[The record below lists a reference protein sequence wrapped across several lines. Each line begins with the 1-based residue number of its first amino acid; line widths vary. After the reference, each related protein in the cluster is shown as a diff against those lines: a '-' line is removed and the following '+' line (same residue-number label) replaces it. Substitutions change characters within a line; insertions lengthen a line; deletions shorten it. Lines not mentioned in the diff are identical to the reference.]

1 MRRDIWVMFG
11 AITRTLSKFDPHVRA
26 ETELSFEA
34 DAVEEAY
41 GAAAVAWV
49 RGRIL
54 KASRTHRPHLYR
66 LHDELVRR
74 RGYDVALSA

>member
-1 MRRDIWVMFG
+1 MTAHGCGMFTQ
-11 AITRTLSKFDPHVRA
+11 IVRTLAKFDPHLRA
-26 ETELSFEA
+26 VTDLSFEA

-49 RGRIL
+49 RSQIVR
-54 KASRTHRPHLYR
+54 ASRANRPHLYR

-74 RGYDVALSA
+74 RGYDLALSA